1 MMTIAR
7 YLTREKA
14 NEQWSSC
21 NFHGQGHRYSVCVCV
36 CVCLLLDTNYPYRP
50 NLDQPLCNDTI
61 LELLRIN

>member
-7 YLTREKA
+7 YLTRDKA

-36 CVCLLLDTNYPYRP
+36 CVCVSAARHQLP
-50 NLDQPLCNDTI
+50 I
-61 LELLRIN
+61 